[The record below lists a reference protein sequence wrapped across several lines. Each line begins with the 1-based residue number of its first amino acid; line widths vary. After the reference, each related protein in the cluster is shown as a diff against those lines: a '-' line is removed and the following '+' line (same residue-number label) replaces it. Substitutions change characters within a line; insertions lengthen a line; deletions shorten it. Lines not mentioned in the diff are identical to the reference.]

1 MAALKNNR
9 HEKFALS
16 LFKGMSQQDAA
27 LQAGYKPSRARQ
39 TASRLATMLPI
50 VARILELH
58 QKAESDAIMSV
69 RERKE
74 KLTEIADGEHKI
86 PITARDKIQAIAELN
101 KMEHIYEPGGNARDV
116 NVVFVIGRGYV
127 KQNTE
132 KEAQLKEGE

>member
-1 MAALKNNR
+1 MAALKNSR

-69 RERKE
+69 RGRKE
-74 KLTEIADGEHKI
+74 RLTEIADGEHKI
-86 PITARDKIQAIAELN
+86 PITARDKIQAISELN
-101 KMEHIYEPGGNARDV
+101 KMEHIYEPGGNTRDV
-116 NVVFVIGRGYV
+116 KVVFVIGRGYV
-127 KQNTE
+127 NKP
-132 KEAQLKEGE
+132 QLEEGE